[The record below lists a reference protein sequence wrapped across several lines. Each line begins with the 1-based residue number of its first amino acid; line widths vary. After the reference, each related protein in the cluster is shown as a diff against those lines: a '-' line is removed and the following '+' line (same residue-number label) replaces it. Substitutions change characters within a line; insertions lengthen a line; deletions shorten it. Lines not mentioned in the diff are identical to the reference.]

1 MIVDLRYLNNVCL
14 RLYRCF
20 LIDYAF
26 YADASSVPSPPQFH
40 AGSGVWHVSGGMRR
54 GKHMA
59 PLVVL
64 LVDSS
69 PIFLQS
75 AVRFL
80 EGYAPDQ
87 ILVGGAVNDGADAL
101 ALVER
106 LRPHVVL
113 WGIGMPALPQLRHL
127 PQLRALLPQA
137 RIIVLGFLDEGYRQA
152 ALAAG
157 ADMFLLKDDLTATL
171 LPAIID
177 VAHGRRDV

>member
-1 MIVDLRYLNNVCL
+1 
-14 RLYRCF
+14 
-20 LIDYAF
+20 
-26 YADASSVPSPPQFH
+26 
-40 AGSGVWHVSGGMRR
+40 
-54 GKHMA
+54 MA

-69 PIFLQS
+69 LIFLQN

-87 ILVGGAVNDGADAL
+87 ILVGGAVNDGDEAL

-113 WGIGMPALPQLRHL
+113 WGIGMPALPQLQRL
-127 PQLRALLPQA
+127 PQLRARLPQT
-137 RIIVLGFLDEGYRQA
+137 RIIALGLFDEGYRQA

-157 ADMFLLKDDLTATL
+157 ADVFLLKDDLTATL
-171 LPAIID
+171 LPAIMG
-177 VAHGRRDV
+177 VARGRRDV